1 MTQKTV
7 KDYYAVLG
15 VSQHA
20 SLEEI
25 RLAYRR
31 SARAFHPDLSTD
43 PDAEARFREVNEAY
57 EVLANAEK
65 RRAYDY
71 FTAGT
76 GAEGDGV
83 VGPEPVRPPLS
94 PVVEPAPTWNVGRPD
109 EASRVNVTTSL
120 SRDALGRKRF
130 YPPTW
135 VILIIILGGCTIVAI
150 AVGSLLSLQ
159 RNRPTG
165 GAEAAGVTN
174 S

>member
-1 MTQKTV
+1 MTVWSLCRSRTAAMTQKTV

-31 SARAFHPDLSTD
+31 CARAFHPDLSTD

-71 FTAGT
+71 FTT
-76 GAEGDGV
+76 GPSWKEERWRS
-83 VGPEPVRPPLS
+83 VG
-94 PVVEPAPTWNVGRPD
+94 A
-109 EASRVNVTTSL
+109 
-120 SRDALGRKRF
+120 
-130 YPPTW
+130 
-135 VILIIILGGCTIVAI
+135 
-150 AVGSLLSLQ
+150 
-159 RNRPTG
+159 
-165 GAEAAGVTN
+165 
-174 S
+174 